1 VKHAYATILD
11 SPVGPLLLASDGTA
25 LTHLLFERED
35 APAAA
40 DRAAFA
46 AGRRDAV
53 LDRACAQ
60 LQEYFAGRRRTFDLP
75 LAPTGTAFQRAVWRA
90 LEDIPYGR
98 TESYGTLAD
107 RVGRPRAVRA
117 VGAANGRNPISIIVP
132 CHRVIGADG
141 SLTGYGGGL
150 DAKRFLLALEA
161 RA

>member
-1 VKHAYATILD
+1 MKHAYATILD

-161 RA
+161 QA

>member
-1 VKHAYATILD
+1 MKHAYATILD

-53 LDRACAQ
+53 LERACAQ

-161 RA
+161 QA